1 MPPAFSL
8 QPVLNYREHRV
19 EMLQLELA
27 RLFAVEADLR
37 MQLDEKRQFEQ
48 SILSSLAHAVLG
60 LLDLTTI
67 GQLHVQLRS
76 TQNQIVQLEKHLA
89 EVAVQTEFKRA
100 EVVKAEQSKET
111 LAKIKSNGDMRWQD
125 EMVRRE
131 ASDRDDQ
138 YIARAYRM
146 AREA

>member
-76 TQNQIVQLEKHLA
+76 TQNQIAQLEKHLA